1 MRKITDLKDLR
12 GKRVLFRADFNVPIN
27 DNGEVGDIFRIEK
40 TLLTINFL
48 REAGA
53 KTIIVSHFDSKESKS
68 LKPVSLYLENFF
80 PVTFLERPSA
90 GVSTPEL
97 LHMSDGGVVLLEN
110 LRFNDGE
117 KDNDEK
123 FAKFL
128 ASLADFYVNDAFSA
142 SHRRHAS
149 IVGVPKYIPGY
160 AGLLFAEEVENLS
173 KAFHPAKPSLF
184 VLGGAKFDTKLPL
197 IKKFIP
203 LADNIFVGGAL
214 ANNFFKE
221 TGKSVGRS
229 VVSEGDFGLKELI
242 GNKKI
247 ILPADVVVKNGEE
260 ISTKTPDQILPKDS
274 IWDAGEKSIN
284 DIKKILSESK
294 FVLWNGPLGNFE
306 IGFKQATLDLAK
318 IIAESD
324 AESIVGGGDTL
335 VAIRELNL
343 YDKFS
348 FVSTGGGAMLD
359 FLANETLPGIE
370 ALKNS

>member
-12 GKRVLFRADFNVPIN
+12 GKRVLLRADFNVPIN
-27 DNGEVGDIFRIEK
+27 NNGEVEDIFRIEK
-40 TLLTINFL
+40 TLPTINFL

-53 KTIIVSHFDSKESKS
+53 KTIIVSHFGSKESKS
-68 LKPVSLYLENFF
+68 LKPVYLYLEKNF
-80 PVTFLERPSA
+80 PVTFLEHPYSGA
-90 GVSTPEL
+90 NDPEL
-97 LHMSDGGVVLLEN
+97 SQMSNGDVVLLEN

-117 KDNDEK
+117 KNNDEK

-128 ASLADFYVNDAFSA
+128 ASLADIYVNDAFSA
-142 SHRRHAS
+142 SHREHAS
-149 IVGVPKYIPGY
+149 IVGVPKHISGY
-160 AGLLFAEEVENLS
+160 AGILFIEEVDNLS
-173 KAFHPAKPSLF
+173 KAFHPTRPFLF

-203 LADNIFVGGAL
+203 LVDNIFVGGAL

-229 VVSEGDFGLKELI
+229 LVSEGDFDLKELI

-247 ILPADVVVKNGEE
+247 ILPTDVVVKNGEE
-260 ISTKTPDQILPKDS
+260 ISTKTPDQILPEDF
-274 IWDAGEKSIN
+274 IWDAGEKSI
-284 DIKKILSESK
+284 DEIKKILFESK

-306 IGFKQATLDLAK
+306 IGFKQGTLNLAK

-324 AESIVGGGDTL
+324 VESIVGGGDTL
-335 VAIRELNL
+335 AAIKELGL
-343 YDKFS
+343 YNKFS

-359 FLANETLPGIE
+359 FLANEMLPGIE
-370 ALKNS
+370 VLNS